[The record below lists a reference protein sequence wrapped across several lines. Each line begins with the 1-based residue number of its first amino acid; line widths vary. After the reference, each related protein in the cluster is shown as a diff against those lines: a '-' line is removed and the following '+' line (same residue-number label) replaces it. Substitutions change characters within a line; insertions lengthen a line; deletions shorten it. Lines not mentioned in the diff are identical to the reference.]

1 MFTRH
6 CVVLAAACA
15 VAGSAAAASVELQ
28 KGTLGA
34 TIADSGNFDYSAYPA
49 LAYGGREFVNVGTP
63 SSWYW
68 FSAGTTQLVAQY
80 GANPFGASTWAAGP
94 GDATTVGAFGDW
106 SFSQTVHLASG
117 NKLTVHLNLTNT
129 GDSDLDGVRWGVG
142 FDPDQDYGIGTP
154 FTFNRILGQGA
165 GAAVSAYGEQ
175 SGLTVTLANDTA
187 AGASAVAYVNAGDC
201 CFAVDPAKALANGQA
216 AGYGRYGDDSI
227 SLAYDLGTV
236 AAGQTVS
243 IGYSYSFAP
252 AAIPEPATAAM
263 MLGGLALLAARR
275 RRAAC

>member
-15 VAGSAAAASVELQ
+15 VAGSAAAASVQ
-28 KGTLGA
+28 VGHGSLGA
-34 TIADSGNFDYSAYPA
+34 TIADSGNFDYQAHPA

-68 FSAGTTQLVAQY
+68 FSAGTTDLVAQY
-80 GANPFGASTWAAGP
+80 GANPFSGETWAAGP
-94 GDATTVGAFGDW
+94 SDATTVGAFGDW
-106 SFSQTVHLASG
+106 SFSQTVHVASG

-129 GDSDLDGVRWGVG
+129 GDSDVADVRWGVG
-142 FDPDQDYGIGTP
+142 FDPDQDNGISTP
-154 FTFNRILGQGA
+154 ATLNRILGQGA
-165 GAAVSAYGEQ
+165 GAAASAYGER

-187 AGASAVAYVNAGDC
+187 AGAGAVAFINAGNC
-201 CFAVDPAKALANGQA
+201 CTAVDPSVAYANGQA
-216 AGYGRYGDDSI
+216 AGYERYGDDSI
-227 SLAYDLGTV
+227 SLAYDFGTV

-243 IGYSYSFAP
+243 IGYSYAFSP
-252 AAIPEPATAAM
+252 TTPIPEPATAAM

-275 RRAAC
+275 RRAA

>member
-1 MFTRH
+1 MAIRH

-15 VAGSAAAASVELQ
+15 VAGSAAAASVELR
-28 KGTLGA
+28 KGSLAA
-34 TIADSGNFDYSAYPA
+34 TIADSGNFDHQAHPA
-49 LAYGGREFVNVGTP
+49 LAFGGREFVNVGTP

-68 FSAGTTQLVAQY
+68 FSAGTTDLVAQY
-80 GANPFGASTWAAGP
+80 GTNPFGATTWGAGP
-94 GDATTVGAFGDW
+94 SDATTVGAFGDW

-154 FTFNRILGQGA
+154 YTLNRVLGQGT
-165 GAAVSAYGEQ
+165 GAAVSAYGER

-187 AGASAVAYVNAGDC
+187 AGAGAVAYVNAGDC
-201 CFAVDPAKALANGQA
+201 CFAVDPAKALANAQA
-216 AGYGRYGDDSI
+216 AGYERYGDDSI
-227 SLAYDLGTV
+227 SLAYDFGTV

-252 AAIPEPATAAM
+252 AAPIPEPATAAM

-275 RRAAC
+275 RRAA